1 MGLGVRYG
9 AATSWRNP
17 LSLLT
22 DARSFLASGTS
33 LPGDLL
39 EDSRKRIGIA
49 ASAIAAIWLVILVL
63 IELAGRF
70 YASSLPNIAAIWP
83 EPGRHFTLA
92 GIVSATALAI
102 VARRV
107 GPKSHWLRDLAALLV
122 VGTALMLALLEAWV
136 PITQPGRLSWVCLII
151 LLYPLIVTDSPR
163 RTLYVSLAAAAT
175 VPLSLYVALRR
186 GVQEPEHGL
195 AWTVVL
201 LPPFLC
207 AAIATVPAHLV
218 SRLGRDLKRA
228 REIGAYRLGAL
239 LGEGGMGQVFK
250 ATHQLLA
257 RPAAV
262 KLIKPDSIRGVS
274 SESARVAMERFRR
287 EASAAAA
294 LSSPHTIALYD
305 FGPTG
310 DGSFFYA
317 MELLEGMSLEGMVQK
332 FGPLPA
338 ERAVYLLR
346 QACLSLAEAHRRN
359 LIHRDIKP
367 SNLYAC
373 RLGLEVDFVK
383 VLDFGLV
390 KERDAAAPADLK
402 LTAADS
408 LTGTPAFMAPE
419 LALGDPDVDHRVDI
433 YALGCVAY
441 WLLTG
446 ELPFYA
452 TNTVQMLFKQAHEAP
467 PRPSAKGRVPVP
479 PAVDDMVLACM
490 AKAPNDRPKDALALV
505 AMLDAMVFSE
515 PWNQERA
522 RAWWD
527 THLPSTLP
535 PQVED
540 PRASERGEWIRF
552 LKESGA
558 GGGTGR

>member
-1 MGLGVRYG
+1 MGRGHFSE
-9 AATSWRNP
+9 AP

-49 ASAIAAIWLVILVL
+49 ASAIAIIWLVILVL
-63 IELAGRF
+63 IELAGRL
-70 YASSLPNIAAIWP
+70 YSDGLPNIAAIWP
-83 EPGRHFTLA
+83 EPGRHFTIAGLLA
-92 GIVSATALAI
+92 ATGVAI

-107 GPKSHWLRDLAALLV
+107 GPKSHWLRDLTGLLM

-163 RTLYVSLAAAAT
+163 RTLLVSLASATT
-175 VPLSLYVALRR
+175 VPLSIFIAYRR

-195 AWTVVL
+195 AWLVVF
-201 LPPFLC
+201 LPPYLC
-207 AAIATVPAHLV
+207 ALIATVPARLMT
-218 SRLGRDLKRA
+218 RLGRDLKRA

-262 KLIKPDSIRGVS
+262 KLIKPDSIKGVS

-317 MELLEGMSLEGMVQK
+317 MELLEGMSLEGIVQK
-332 FGPLPA
+332 FGPLPPD
-338 ERAVYLLR
+338 RTVYFLR

-390 KERDAAAPADLK
+390 KERDAGAPADQK
-402 LTAADS
+402 LTAADA

-467 PRPSAKGRVPVP
+467 PRPSAKARVPI
-479 PAVDDMVLACM
+479 PAEVDAMVLACM

-505 AMLDAMVFSE
+505 AMLDAIPFAE
-515 PWNQERA
+515 PWTQERA
-522 RAWWD
+522 SEWWD

-540 PRASERGEWIRF
+540 RGASERGEWIRF

-558 GGGTGR
+558 GGPSGR